1 MIKGNDIN
9 PIGFLGN
16 SVKVHLKLGGA
27 FYLKVTGAGKD
38 YLSGYDQEGTNILV
52 QTNDIDFIIS

>member
-1 MIKGNDIN
+1 MIKGKDIN

-27 FYLKVTGAGKD
+27 FYLKVTTGKD
-38 YLSGYDQEGTNILV
+38 YLSGYDQEGFRLMI
-52 QTNDIDFIIS
+52 